1 MGQTISGRNNYSNIK
16 SCNNIRQNNSSN
28 LNKEE
33 KDNSL
38 SKINRNRKKL
48 TISVHAIVNKYQ
60 CNINNSTANC
70 ENNFHNKKGIFNDNY
85 HHNISK
91 YNKCKWSPPPDD
103 VRILNSRT
111 DGSVISSSNRILST
125 SSSCI
130 VGGTSIGNI
139 ADRNRNNSHF
149 RQLNTSGSTRV
160 SSYRSGNA
168 KYGSTGSTTYQLT
181 PNKNSTN
188 SGYISTSNNSNSS
201 GRKLYVL
208 HSKMKLRE
216 RLVIAFS
223 VSAVLFTL
231 LIVVDLQLDLGM
243 SGQHLTPSHA
253 RVKVGDGGFDAPGS
267 TFNNFRKRLFLQRSG
282 LNASSELLLQHQIVP
297 TIAAGVF
304 ASQTQKSDD
313 KNGHYVPAGQETL
326 LIDKTVKRDKK
337 SEEDKLAEV
346 KEAHDDFADLRDYI
360 SRVTAADDSNSDVIV
375 KFDENVKP
383 EDKEITLLK
392 LNKVTPRGN
401 ESLLDRFHYGISRRQ
416 LYDENDEVVDQ
427 LLQDLATRSIVH
439 VAQKD
444 GGTQIKLV
452 IDYNNNVQALFKP
465 MRFPR
470 EQQTLPNHFYFTD
483 FERHNAEI
491 AAFHLDRL
499 LGFRRAMP
507 VVGRTLN
514 MTTEIFDIADGNLLQ
529 TFFISPSNNMCFH
542 GKCSYYCDTSH
553 AVCGNPDA
561 LEGSFA
567 AFLPSKEFGHRKV
580 WRHPWRRS
588 YHKRRK
594 AQWEQ
599 ESDYCALVKDI
610 PPYDSGHR
618 LLDIMDMAVF
628 DFLMGN
634 MDRHHYETF
643 RAFGNESFPLHLD
656 HGRGFG
662 KAFHDEL
669 SILAPILQCCL
680 IRQSTL
686 ETLLRFHNGPNPL
699 SELMRESMSKDP
711 VAPILW
717 EPHLVALDRRVKI
730 ILQGIRDCI
739 QRAENG
745 NDNDGNN
752 NNNNKDD
759 YS

>member
-1 MGQTISGRNNYSNIK
+1 MGQTISAGKNNKSYDKNIQ
-16 SCNNIRQNNSSN
+16 R
-28 LNKEE
+28 ED
-33 KDNSL
+33 KDNSANKI
-38 SKINRNRKKL
+38 SKINDSNRKKL
-48 TISVHAIVNKYQ
+48 TISVHAIVNKYR
-60 CNINNSTANC
+60 CFNNNNNLNNSVTNC
-70 ENNFHNKKGIFNDNY
+70 GNVCGGGNGRGRGILNNNNRFV
-85 HHNISK
+85 
-91 YNKCKWSPPPDD
+91 KCKRSPPPDFNKANGD
-103 VRILNSRT
+103 NYSSTLPSNSKSTSCVCRGRI
-111 DGSVISSSNRILST
+111 DKGGSFSSSSGGIIGDRNSYNNYRGVVTRSDVKVA
-125 SSSCI
+125 SSSSHQL
-130 VGGTSIGNI
+130 TTTAAKRI
-139 ADRNRNNSHF
+139 AG
-149 RQLNTSGSTRV
+149 GSTATH
-160 SSYRSGNA
+160 SGA
-168 KYGSTGSTTYQLT
+168 
-181 PNKNSTN
+181 
-188 SGYISTSNNSNSS
+188 SNSVS
-201 GRKLYVL
+201 PYGNGSRRLYVI

-243 SGQHLTPSHA
+243 SGKHLTPSHA
-253 RVKVGDGGFDAPGS
+253 RIHIGDGGLDAPGS
-267 TFNNFRKRLFLQRSG
+267 AYNNFRKRFLQRSG
-282 LNASSELLLQHQIVP
+282 VNASAELLQHASSGFV
-297 TIAAGVF
+297 AAENV
-304 ASQTQKSDD
+304 
-313 KNGHYVPAGQETL
+313 NGNFKFDGKTNQQSGAGPVPAPKVNFNYLKDEEDKKHGDVSKDKEPHDSFSDLTEYIIRVAAADQSDSDAVVRADTSIAPEDKDITLMKINKVVTRGNETL
-326 LIDKTVKRDKK
+326 LDQ
-337 SEEDKLAEV
+337 
-346 KEAHDDFADLRDYI
+346 
-360 SRVTAADDSNSDVIV
+360 
-375 KFDENVKP
+375 
-383 EDKEITLLK
+383 
-392 LNKVTPRGN
+392 
-401 ESLLDRFHYGISRRQ
+401 FHYGISRRQ
-416 LYDENDEVVDQ
+416 LYDEKDNTVDL
-427 LLQDLATRSIVH
+427 LLQDLATREIVH

-452 IDYNNNVQALFKP
+452 IDYNNRIQALFKP

-507 VVGRTLN
+507 VVGRLLN

-553 AVCGNPDA
+553 AVCGNPDT

-599 ESDYCALVKDI
+599 ESDYCALVRDI

-618 LLDIMDMAVF
+618 LLDVMDMAVF

-662 KAFHDEL
+662 KPFHDEL
-669 SILAPILQCCL
+669 SILAPIMQCCL

-686 ETLLRFHNGPNPL
+686 ETLLRFHNGPAPL
-699 SELMRESMSKDP
+699 SQSMKESMSKDP

-739 QRAENG
+739 QRI
-745 NDNDGNN
+745 DNIGNN
-752 NNNNKDD
+752 NNENNKDD